1 MAFRVPAILHVDRKV
16 RHPLLGDTDMLV
28 RQAVHNRHFHTDT
41 GFQAFGKRM
50 FVTDLCGMIDRH
62 PVRTGKVDRGRH
74 IAQVHERTVI
84 VTRRKASCR
93 HISIPQ
99 LEYLAASTAEVTGR
113 IHHEIAQEIR
123 MPDQLQEDRARSG
136 VHLELVP
143 YIRLSSAGNQCRVKV
158 DIIGNT
164 AKIIFGC
171 QFHIS
176 SDTES
181 KLAFPVCQQETGRF
195 RFVETGTL

>member
-1 MAFRVPAILHVDRKV
+1 
-16 RHPLLGDTDMLV
+16 
-28 RQAVHNRHFHTDT
+28 
-41 GFQAFGKRM
+41 
-50 FVTDLCGMIDRH
+50 
-62 PVRTGKVDRGRH
+62 
-74 IAQVHERTVI
+74 
-84 VTRRKASCR
+84 
-93 HISIPQ
+93 
-99 LEYLAASTAEVTGR
+99 
-113 IHHEIAQEIR
+113 